1 MGGNTLQKA
10 DHGSQPT
17 ASTSNDI
24 AQPVVEEQD
33 DIYSQ
38 TNINSLVA
46 QQTQLSNN
54 QLPSSGPLTN
64 NNITPA
70 SVEKATNSQDHTM
83 KDLNESLRVL
93 NSAREEKTKK
103 EETSS

>member
-1 MGGNTLQKA
+1 MAKSLNLGGNTLQKA

-33 DIYSQ
+33 DVYSQ
-38 TNINSLVA
+38 TIINSLVA
-46 QQTQLSNN
+46 RQTQLSNN

-70 SVEKATNSQDHTM
+70 SAPNSGIDHTQLSWQDPQIHIATAM
-83 KDLNESLRVL
+83 GISLCL
-93 NSAREEKTKK
+93 
-103 EETSS
+103 